1 MLETILPIR
10 YKVASGKLINDKID
24 NRLLMIKTEQGE
36 ASEKQTVVKRK
47 PKAWNFVI
55 RAEKRLRK
63 KARFAHIAA
72 HEHTVK

>member
-1 MLETILPIR
+1 
-10 YKVASGKLINDKID
+10 
-24 NRLLMIKTEQGE
+24 MIKTEQGE

>member
-1 MLETILPIR
+1 VLETILPIR

-47 PKAWNFVI
+47 PKA
-55 RAEKRLRK
+55 
-63 KARFAHIAA
+63 
-72 HEHTVK
+72 